1 MQLGIW
7 KYDKNHELPPH
18 FHNEFERKS
27 YKTNEFVFVAKGK
40 LQSDLYT
47 EQGEFIETV
56 IVDEGEGI
64 LLHNHAHHYK
74 ILEDSIILESKNGP
88 FMGVEKDK
96 TVIMSKNQRINQVE
110 PLVTKDAKSVYDY
123 LTSGGWVT
131 EHNVTREFEKQVK
144 DYVDRNMR

>member
-1 MQLGIW
+1 MPSKLSRKKKSSKKKCKSGKI
-7 KYDKNHELPPH
+7 L
-18 FHNEFERKS
+18 RKS

-96 TVIMSKNQRINQVE
+96 TVIDVKKSKN
-110 PLVTKDAKSVYDY
+110 
-123 LTSGGWVT
+123 
-131 EHNVTREFEKQVK
+131 
-144 DYVDRNMR
+144 